1 MIDERIESI
10 VAEVLRRAECYSHAK
25 RALLFIADGNTAPV
39 QRCLAEMRCEGYVF
53 TYAAGSAQDDTEFP
67 AICSRIC
74 LDDPEFSKQ
83 IPVLAAEQDVLMFS
97 GLSLRQLSAVRDL
110 RISCSVTALLCEGLR
125 RGKQIHVW
133 TEALTPDGAAPEYA
147 RKLGD
152 LRTELECMGI
162 EFAGKEWAKE
172 MDLLPLQMMQRVIS
186 KQDLQQIGDGPILVN
201 RDAVFTTTAKELL
214 ARRKINV
221 IRR

>member
-1 MIDERIESI
+1 
-10 VAEVLRRAECYSHAK
+10 
-25 RALLFIADGNTAPV
+25 
-39 QRCLAEMRCEGYVF
+39 
-53 TYAAGSAQDDTEFP
+53 
-67 AICSRIC
+67 
-74 LDDPEFSKQ
+74 
-83 IPVLAAEQDVLMFS
+83 MFS